1 MNRPLQRRNGQVGKT
16 NLVSRRVGRKTDYS
30 PYLPREKLPYFSPT
44 SFRVRRG
51 RRPRRPTL
59 RQNTR
64 QICMLILRGTWTGD
78 GHETGGDEKPI
89 SSPAG
94 WGADT
99 AYGGE
104 TSPPTKPRRGQ
115 IKQSHTQRE
124 RRKTDFPL
132 YLPREKLPYFSPT
145 PFRVR
150 RGRRPRRPTIQAP
163 PLIPCLFVRT
173 ILVSL
178 FPHINAKKAEQARNL
193 LSLSLQPFIS
203 FS

>member
-1 MNRPLQRRNGQVGKT
+1 MNRP
-16 NLVSRRVGRKTDYS
+16 
-30 PYLPREKLPYFSPT
+30 
-44 SFRVRRG
+44 
-51 RRPRRPTL
+51 
-59 RQNTR
+59 
-64 QICMLILRGTWTGD
+64 C
-78 GHETGGDEKPI
+78 HETGGDEKTISSPAGWGAKRITRRIYRGRNCRIFHPLRFGFVGDDVHGVPRCAKIRNRSACSFYVGHGRATVTKRAGMKKPI

-104 TSPPTKPRRGQ
+104 TSPPTKPHRGQ
-115 IKQSHTQRE
+115 IKQCHTQRE

-150 RGRRPRRPTIQAP
+150 RGRRPRRPTIQAL
-163 PLIPCLFVRT
+163 PLIPRLFVRT

-178 FPHINAKKAEQARNL
+178 LPHINAKKAEQARNL
-193 LSLSLQPFIS
+193 LSLL
-203 FS
+203 